1 MQGSRRIQTKVG
13 GQRRTQDDVLS
24 RHVEHKLVEIKEEKE
39 RAKHRASAA
48 E

>member
-1 MQGSRRIQTKVG
+1 MAPEIPLDK
-13 GQRRTQDDVLS
+13 QRPAEYVFS